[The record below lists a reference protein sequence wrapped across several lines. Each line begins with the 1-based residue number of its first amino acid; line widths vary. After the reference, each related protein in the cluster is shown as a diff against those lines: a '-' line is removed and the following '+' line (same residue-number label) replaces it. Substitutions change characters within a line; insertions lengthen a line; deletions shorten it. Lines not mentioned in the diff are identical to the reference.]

1 MSKPQKEIYISV
13 DIEADGP
20 IPGQFSMLSLGAA
33 AFDLTDAN
41 PREPVRLFEVNLKP
55 MDGAGQDPST
65 MAWWKKQP
73 AAWAQAT
80 RDQSDPEWAMN
91 AFANWLEQVERVFH
105 GKLVFVGYPA
115 SYDFLFTYWYYVR
128 FVGFPAPF
136 SFSALDI
143 KTMAMI
149 KLGTTY
155 KGASKRQMPKRWF
168 EGAPAHTHRAL
179 DDAIG
184 QGVLFVN
191 MMLDKE

>member
-33 AFDLTDAN
+33 AFDLEGGD
-41 PREPVRLFEVNLKP
+41 PRRPVRMFEVNLKP
-55 MDGAGQDPST
+55 LPEAGQDPKT
-65 MAWWKKQP
+65 MAWWETQP
-73 AAWAQAT
+73 EAWEKAT
-80 RDQSDPEWAMN
+80 ENQYDAEEAME
-91 AFANWLEQVERVFH
+91 AFADWLEQVGRLF
-105 GKLVFVGYPA
+105 KAKPVFVGYPA

-128 FVGFPAPF
+128 FVGVPAPF

-143 KTMAMI
+143 KTMAMV
-149 KLGTTY
+149 KLGTTFR
-155 KGASKRQMPKRWF
+155 GTSKRQMPKRWF
-168 EGAPAHTHRAL
+168 EGAPAHTHRAI